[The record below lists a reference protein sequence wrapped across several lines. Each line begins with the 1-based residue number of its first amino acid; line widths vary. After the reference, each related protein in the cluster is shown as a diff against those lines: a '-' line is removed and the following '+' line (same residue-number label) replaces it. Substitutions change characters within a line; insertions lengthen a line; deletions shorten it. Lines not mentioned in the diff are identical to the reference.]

1 MNMGRLVF
9 YIAIF
14 IAMLAFVVGGVRAAR
29 RFRDK
34 RRPIQIGM
42 GIALMIAGMVF
53 VAVYLVK
60 SLPLETLRW
69 LVTIVISY
77 AAFAMLRSAARAS
90 AAPAL
95 GA

>member
-14 IAMLAFVVGGVRAAR
+14 VATLAFVVGGVRAAR

-34 RRPIQIGM
+34 RRPSSTELGIGF
-42 GIALMIAGMVF
+42 GVL

-60 SLPLETLRW
+60 SLPLESLRW
-69 LVTIVISY
+69 LVTLVISY

-90 AAPAL
+90 TAPAL